1 MAYSEVQ
8 VRIITIFL
16 VFLTTVSAATAT
28 SHSESGHTPPE
39 SRHTPFSLKTNLLY
53 DAALCPSIEAEYVFA
68 PHWSVNAEYSIA
80 WWSRKADHKYYQ
92 LMQFS
97 PEIRYWIN
105 PDRKWHGHYFGV
117 FAGAGLYDLEN
128 GKEGYQ
134 GEFLTAGLSYGYMFP
149 IGKKLSLE
157 AGLGLGWLHTQYDEY
172 IPYEDHY
179 VYVRRIRT
187 NYLGPVKVKL
197 AIVWHLGKKDRK
209 GTE

>member
-1 MAYSEVQ
+1 MKTIALIVCLLISSLSTAYADGERDSSLKYQPVEQ
-8 VRIITIFL
+8 
-16 VFLTTVSAATAT
+16 SA
-28 SHSESGHTPPE
+28 
-39 SRHTPFSLKTNLLY
+39 FSLKTNLLY
-53 DAALCPSIEAEYVFA
+53 DAVLSPSVEAEYKFA
-68 PHWSVNAEYSIA
+68 SHWSVNAEYSIA

-97 PEIRYWIN
+97 PEVRFWFN
-105 PDRKWHGHYFGV
+105 PDRKCRGHYLGA

-134 GEFLTAGLSYGYMFP
+134 GEYVTAGLSYGYMFP

-157 AGLGLGWLHTQYDEY
+157 AGLGLGWLNTQYDEY

-197 AIVWHLGKKDRK
+197 ALVWHIGGKPK
-209 GTE
+209 GGGRR

>member
-1 MAYSEVQ
+1 MLSALCSFAVPSE
-8 VRIITIFL
+8 
-16 VFLTTVSAATAT
+16 AT
-28 SHSESGHTPPE
+28 SKTDSLRRSTV
-39 SRHTPFSLKTNLLY
+39 SLKTNLLY
-53 DAALCPSIEAEYVFA
+53 DVALSPSIEAEYRFA
-68 PHWSVNAEYSIA
+68 PRWSANVEYSIA
-80 WWSRKADHKYYQ
+80 WWSRKPDHKYYQ

-97 PEIRYWIN
+97 PEVRFWFN
-105 PDRKWHGHYFGV
+105 PDRKCRGHYLGA

-134 GEFLTAGLSYGYMFP
+134 GEYLTAGLSYGYMFP
-149 IGKKLSLE
+149 IGKKLSME

-197 AIVWHLGKKDRK
+197 SFPNLG
-209 GTE
+209 